1 MGTLL
6 SWLYSGTHKANGS
19 CNLIIILPG
28 NYKATHKN
36 GIFMINMNINIFMI
50 TYCLTCTHAWEA
62 YRADCLLGE
71 FDVIPSKSS
80 CKAVTLAEE
89 TESLAAG

>member
-1 MGTLL
+1 
-6 SWLYSGTHKANGS
+6 
-19 CNLIIILPG
+19 
-28 NYKATHKN
+28 
-36 GIFMINMNINIFMI
+36 MI
-50 TYCLTCTHAWEA
+50 TYGLTCTRAWEA

-71 FDVIPSKSS
+71 FDGIPSKNS